1 MKISEEIQ
9 KKLVCPATKNKL
21 RKNGDYLENVA
32 NPAIRYPLINGIPI
46 LINSN
51 NSIFS
56 IEDFTRT
63 VNTTFELDESKI
75 RTIVKRLMPKI
86 THNIK
91 AKKNYDEII
100 KLLPVNSKIL
110 VIGGSI
116 KGLGTDKIYS
126 NDSFEIIGSDVS
138 FGPFTKLISDAHDI
152 PFEDEVFDCV
162 IVQVVL
168 EHVLDPHRCVSEIH
182 RVLKSTG
189 IVYAETPFIQQVH
202 MRQYDFTR
210 YTHLGHRRLFRNF
223 EEIKSGATGGP
234 GMALA
239 WSYTWFLRSFAT
251 SALMVYLLTFF
262 AYITSFFLKYF
273 DYILIEK
280 PGSYDAA
287 SQFFF
292 IGKKSNTALPDKEL
306 LKQFR
311 GVKHK
316 F

>member
-1 MKISEEIQ
+1 MKFSPDLRERLLCPKTKSQLVFKENFLVSETDSSIQ
-9 KKLVCPATKNKL
+9 YPIIDNVPVLIDNENSVFSTDDFAKN
-21 RKNGDYLENVA
+21 
-32 NPAIRYPLINGIPI
+32 
-46 LINSN
+46 
-51 NSIFS
+51 
-56 IEDFTRT
+56 
-63 VNTTFELDESKI
+63 VNTTFELDESSFRK
-75 RTIVKRLMPKI
+75 TVKKLMPKI

-91 AKKNYDEII
+91 AKKNYSELIN
-100 KLLPVNSKIL
+100 LLPLNAKVL
-110 VIGGSI
+110 VIGGSV
-116 KGLGTDKIYS
+116 KGLGMDEFY
-126 NDSFEIIGSDVS
+126 NQPQYEIIGSDVS
-138 FGPFTKLISDAHDI
+138 FGPFTNLISDAHQI
-152 PFEDEVFDCV
+152 PFKDETFDCV

-168 EHVLDPHRCVSEIH
+168 EHVLDPQRCVNEIF
-182 RVLKSTG
+182 RVLKPAS

-251 SALMVYLLTFF
+251 RPLSVFGLTFF

-273 DYILIEK
+273 DYWLIDK
-280 PGSYDAA
+280 PGGYDAA

-292 IGKKSNTALPDKEL
+292 MGKKSETVLPDKEL

-311 GVKHK
+311 GIKHK